1 MTDQQRAAM
10 RAALEALQMAVLD
23 AKTTPN
29 AYEAARKATAEL
41 RAALAESEPS
51 ATEQVARW
59 MIAHGYATGHG
70 DSIGDLLHHL
80 RWQVRDETLHGRLN
94 RD

>member
-1 MTDQQRAAM
+1 MTDEKIIALARAVRDGGHWNQLDIINFA
-10 RAALEALQMAVLD
+10 RLVAVAAQ
-23 AKTTPN
+23 
-29 AYEAARKATAEL
+29 
-41 RAALAESEPS
+41 AESEPS

-70 DSIGDLLHHL
+70 DSLGDLLHHL